1 MACMYS
7 NEESPRGHFGDS
19 SQLKNWILDSG
30 TTGHMIPEI
39 SDLYQDHWWKQMN
52 IFKFQ
57 MGIL

>member
-1 MACMYS
+1 MACMFS

-39 SDLYQDHWWKQMN
+39 SDFIPGSLEETDE
-52 IFKFQ
+52 
-57 MGIL
+57 